1 MFEFL
6 FNQPIETWQ
15 QADWVLARGWPTLWL
30 GLLGLALLGLIIMS
44 MWRMP
49 LGGGKRF
56 LIGCL
61 QLFAAAVALLMLWL
75 PSLRTESLEPGENT
89 VAYIVDASG
98 SMHQQDKGRSL
109 SRIASTVAAI
119 DKNDLLNN
127 PLFENSLY
135 TVTDRLQSL
144 ESLDDLPEPSSRSAI
159 AEGVE
164 SLSKAVEQRALAA
177 VVLLSDGADNTGV
190 PDTRWWQT
198 IKAAGI
204 PIHTV
209 GVGAKTYEADLE
221 LMDVS
226 MQQVSAADSLVRATV
241 VIQHH
246 GVDSARLRVK
256 AGDRLLYADD
266 LTFDP
271 EQLQSAHQIEFNSGD
286 EGITE
291 LDFSVSSA
299 SVEDNRLNNTQ
310 RRILDVGGAKRRIL
324 YVEGEPRWE
333 FKFIRR
339 AMKGYSNIELVS
351 LLRTSAN
358 KYYRQG
364 VSSADELANGF
375 PKTREA
381 LFSYDAVIIGSFEAA
396 LLSLEQQANLRD
408 FVSIRGGSLLMLAG
422 KSGLSNGGWGRTLL
436 AQALPVS
443 LNSRVRNDDFNRGRI
458 SFSLTQ
464 QGQRT
469 DWLKLEGDN
478 ITNWKQLPALADI
491 HVTGEPRAGSVVL
504 MNAEYKNKQHPLLVW
519 QRYGQGQSFVM
530 ATSGTWRWQMR
541 LPAADQTH
549 EQFWQGLLTKMVSQT
564 LQQVSI
570 EQIGESY
577 RDTPSL
583 PLAVTVR
590 DDEYAPVTHG
600 KLTVDVIAPDNSITP
615 IELIADINNPGR
627 FVGAVDAPM
636 EGPYGMKVQV
646 PPKGESQ
653 APGSA
658 RRAWWMASKNTA
670 EYFGATRNE
679 SFLKRVAAETGGQY
693 FELADIDQLGKAL
706 SLHNS
711 ALTRTNLL
719 PLWNMPFFFLCLF
732 GAKLLEWL
740 LRLRWQRL

>member
-1 MFEFL
+1 MFELL
-6 FNQPIETWQ
+6 FNHPIETWQ
-15 QADWVLARGWPTLWL
+15 QADWVLARGWPAFWL
-30 GLLGLALLGLIIMS
+30 GVLGAALFVLIVMS
-44 MWRMP
+44 MWRLPM
-49 LGGGKRF
+49 GTGKR
-56 LIGCL
+56 LVIACL
-61 QLFAAAVALLMLWL
+61 QLFAGAVALLMLWL
-75 PSLRTESLEPGENT
+75 PSLRTEALEPGENT

-98 SMHQQDKGRSL
+98 SMHQSDSGQTL
-109 SRIASTVAAI
+109 SRIDATISAI
-119 DKNDLLNN
+119 DKTDLLDN
-127 PLFENSLY
+127 PLFENTLY
-135 TVTDRLQSL
+135 SVTDRLQSI
-144 ESLDDLPEPSSRSAI
+144 ESLDALPEPSSRSAI
-159 AEGVE
+159 ATGIE
-164 SLSKAVEQRALAA
+164 SLSKTIEQRALAA

-209 GVGAKTYEADLE
+209 GVGAKAYSADLE

-226 MQQVSAADSLVRATV
+226 MQQVSAADSLVQATV
-241 VIQHH
+241 VVQHH

-266 LTFDP
+266 LQFDP

-291 LDFSVSSA
+291 LEFSVSSA
-299 SVEDNRLNNTQ
+299 TVEDNRLNNTQ
-310 RRILDVGGAKRRIL
+310 RRILDVGGTKRRIL

-339 AMKGYSNIELVS
+339 AMEGYSNIELVS

-358 KYYRQG
+358 KFYRQG

-375 PKTREA
+375 PQTREA
-381 LFSYDAVIIGSFEAA
+381 LFGYDAVIIGSFEAA

-408 FVSIRGGSLLMLAG
+408 FVSIRGGSLLMLG
-422 KSGLSNGGWGRTLL
+422 GQSGLSNGGWGRSVL

-443 LNSRVRNDDFNRGRI
+443 LNSRVRNEDFFRGRI

-469 DWLKLEGDN
+469 DWLTLAGDN
-478 ITNWKQLPALADI
+478 LTNWNQLPALADI
-491 HVTGEPRAGSVVL
+491 HLTGEPRAGSVVL
-504 MNAEYKNKQHPLLVW
+504 MQAEYKNQQHPLLVW
-519 QRYGQGQSFVM
+519 QRYGQGQSFVL

-541 LPAADQTH
+541 LPSADQTH
-549 EQFWQGLLTKMVSQT
+549 EQFWQGLLTQMVSQT

-570 EQIGESY
+570 EQVGDSY

-590 DDEYAPVTHG
+590 DDKYAPVTHG
-600 KLTVDVIAPDNSITP
+600 KLTVDVVAPDNSITP
-615 IELIADINNPGR
+615 VDLIADINNPGR
-627 FVGAVDAPM
+627 FVGSVDAPM
-636 EGPYGMKVQV
+636 AGPYGMKVQV
-646 PPKGESQ
+646 PPNGESQ
-653 APGSA
+653 APGYSQQ
-658 RRAWWMASKNTA
+658 AWWMASKDTA
-670 EYFGATRNE
+670 EYFGAIQNDN
-679 SFLKRVAAETGGQY
+679 FLKRVATETGGQY
-693 FELADIDQLGKAL
+693 FELDDIDQLGKAL

-732 GAKLLEWL
+732 VAKLLEWL